1 MLSIHRKN
9 ISVLVVLL
17 VWNTLVAWGQ
27 TVISGIVCEASSK
40 KALPEVICMITDAS
54 GKVMLDYG
62 FSDKEGKYSLRTTHE
77 GDSIVLT
84 CRMMS
89 FRTVVLR
96 LPNHSQTKDVML
108 LDDDFR
114 LKEVVVKAP
123 PVIQHGDTISYNVSA
138 LKSAGDI
145 AIVDVIKKLP
155 GVDVSENGKISY
167 QGKAINKFYI
177 EGMDL
182 LGGKYSLATTS
193 VPVDAVA
200 SVQVLE
206 NHQPIKTLEETSFS
220 EYAAM
225 NLKLKEGKK
234 LHPVGQAT
242 LGGGISDGRFK
253 YSGILYGLMLS
264 EKGQGMLSLKT
275 NNSGTPLA
283 NELVEH
289 TYEAGSVFN
298 ALSYNP
304 VALVA
309 PSENNLSAM
318 PAQYGVFNESYLGS
332 YNHLF
337 KLSKDW
343 EVKVNGS
350 YVDEQLENRQEET
363 VVYDV
368 LGENPLT
375 IVNNQLANNHHRQGN
390 LSFHATKNGEKQYVN
405 NQFRLSGDW
414 SESMARQEGTNPSL
428 QNFEQ
433 PFFLMENKLNFIAK
447 RKSGHYAIRSFL
459 RFQNQPQEVRFNNG
473 DSLVQVQ
480 ERDKKLFYTVN
491 DIQMSYSFKNSEVS
505 LNAGFKIETNRIR
518 SMMDG
523 VPEYLD
529 DYTTASLWN
538 YLQAGV
544 FVTPTYRYNGKGYY
558 LTLGVPLVWQKTD
571 AERKGSDEQ
580 SFNHFM
586 AIPTAR
592 FYWKLNRFWELMAS
606 GSYRRSPTSYENLN
620 DTYYYK
626 NRNLLQRG
634 IDELGT
640 DEDIQSSLN
649 LYYRNAIQAFWGRL
663 NFAYTQSESNLI
675 SGYDFVETQPI
686 HTWQQGERSYKL
698 FSARGNVGKILDAIH
713 TNLELNV
720 GYSHSLYSIYQQKDI
735 RDVRSNQGYVMFS
748 SNTRLATWWD
758 WELQWNSSF
767 VHNKGYEI
775 IWNHSMGSSMTFSF
789 GKCSFIPKLNYV
801 CNQLETGR
809 FKSSVIVDATLR
821 YKQQRWSFDILCAN
835 LLDTREYSLSL
846 YDGINQYNQLWLLR
860 SRQIMA
866 KVRLMF

>member
-17 VWNTLVAWGQ
+17 VWNTLAAWGQ

-84 CRMMS
+84 YRMMS
-89 FRTVVLR
+89 FHTVVLR

-108 LDDDFR
+108 QDDDFQ

-138 LKSAGDI
+138 LKSVKDI
-145 AIVDVIKKLP
+145 AIVDVIKRLP

-289 TYEAGSVFN
+289 TYEADSVFN

-414 SESMARQEGTNPSL
+414 SES
-428 QNFEQ
+428 
-433 PFFLMENKLNFIAK
+433 
-447 RKSGHYAIRSFL
+447 Y
-459 RFQNQPQEVRFNNG
+459 
-473 DSLVQVQ
+473 
-480 ERDKKLFYTVN
+480 
-491 DIQMSYSFKNSEVS
+491 
-505 LNAGFKIETNRIR
+505 
-518 SMMDG
+518 
-523 VPEYLD
+523 
-529 DYTTASLWN
+529 
-538 YLQAGV
+538 
-544 FVTPTYRYNGKGYY
+544 
-558 LTLGVPLVWQKTD
+558 
-571 AERKGSDEQ
+571 
-580 SFNHFM
+580 
-586 AIPTAR
+586 
-592 FYWKLNRFWELMAS
+592 
-606 GSYRRSPTSYENLN
+606 
-620 DTYYYK
+620 
-626 NRNLLQRG
+626 
-634 IDELGT
+634 
-640 DEDIQSSLN
+640 
-649 LYYRNAIQAFWGRL
+649 
-663 NFAYTQSESNLI
+663 
-675 SGYDFVETQPI
+675 SGY
-686 HTWQQGERSYKL
+686 
-698 FSARGNVGKILDAIH
+698 
-713 TNLELNV
+713 
-720 GYSHSLYSIYQQKDI
+720 
-735 RDVRSNQGYVMFS
+735 
-748 SNTRLATWWD
+748 
-758 WELQWNSSF
+758 
-767 VHNKGYEI
+767 
-775 IWNHSMGSSMTFSF
+775 
-789 GKCSFIPKLNYV
+789 
-801 CNQLETGR
+801 GR
-809 FKSSVIVDATLR
+809 
-821 YKQQRWSFDILCAN
+821 
-835 LLDTREYSLSL
+835 
-846 YDGINQYNQLWLLR
+846 
-860 SRQIMA
+860 
-866 KVRLMF
+866 